1 VEGEEEEE
9 EAEGEAEGADDAE
22 AGDEDADEEGS
33 DEEEG
38 DEAAAEPAPKV
49 TALARARAGWRRRIT
64 TASRIACRMPCAAAA
79 HRGAA
84 AALPLRIRSRA
95 GSR

>member
-49 TALARARAGWRRRIT
+49 TALARARAGWRRRTT
-64 TASRIACRMPCAAAA
+64 TASRIARVPHALRRCRTSRRCSRAAAA
-79 HRGAA
+79 HT
-84 AALPLRIRSRA
+84 
-95 GSR
+95 